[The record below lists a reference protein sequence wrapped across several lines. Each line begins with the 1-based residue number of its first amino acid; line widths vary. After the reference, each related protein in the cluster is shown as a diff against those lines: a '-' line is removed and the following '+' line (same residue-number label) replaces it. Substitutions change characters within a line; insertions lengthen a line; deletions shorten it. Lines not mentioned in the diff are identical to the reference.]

1 MTSWLSRRGIRV
13 RLTLWYLL
21 VLAVVLALF
30 GGGVYFALRESLND
44 GLEAS
49 VRSRSDALLGVIR
62 LEDGR
67 PVLPESVVNAQ
78 PIIDQD
84 GDLDD
89 DFAEEQF
96 ARTWDQSA
104 NVVSDAGGAKS
115 GVPASENVIIP
126 SLAGVEHWTTLPGE
140 DDDFL
145 ILVRPIFEN
154 GETVGVLEVGQS
166 REDVDDTL
174 GALLIILMIAMPI
187 TLVLA
192 GIGGLLIAGRALAPV
207 DSVTQLARRISAED
221 LSARLD
227 LSLPDDELGRLA
239 RTFDEMIAR
248 LEAAFRRQR
257 QFTGDASH
265 ELRSPLT
272 ALKGQVDVALARP
285 RDPDEYRAVLTLVN
299 EEVDRLISL
308 VGSLLALAR
317 ADAGEIPL
325 SREPISLGDAVDG
338 AVEQVEPLAEQRGI
352 QLIEQEGPAI
362 TIQADESLLL
372 QLLLNLLDNAIK
384 YTPSGGD
391 VRVSW
396 AVDAGSAFV
405 TVSDS
410 GIGIDAEHLPHVFE
424 RFYRVDKAR
433 SRAEGGTGLGL
444 AISKWIADAHG
455 GDIHATSTVGEGSSF
470 TVRLPLS

>member
-1 MTSWLSRRGIRV
+1 MTGWLSRRGIRV

-21 VLAVVLALF
+21 ALAVVLALF
-30 GGGVYFALRESLND
+30 GAGVYVALRESLND

-49 VRSRSDALLGVIR
+49 VRSRSDALVGVIQ
-62 LEDGR
+62 LDGAR
-67 PVLPESVVNAQ
+67 PVLPASVVNAQ
-78 PIIDQD
+78 PVTSQ
-84 GDLDD
+84 GGGLDD
-89 DFAEEQF
+89 EAAEEQY
-96 ARTWDQSA
+96 ARTWDQA
-104 NVVSDAGGAKS
+104 GNVVSDAGGEDSEVARRQATL
-115 GVPASENVIIP
+115 VPVLDGAERW
-126 SLAGVEHWTTLPGE
+126 ETLPGE
-140 DDDFL
+140 DAEFTV
-145 ILVRPIFEN
+145 LVRPIVDN
-154 GETVGVLEVGQS
+154 GQIVGALEVGQS

-174 GALLIILMIAMPI
+174 GTLLFILTIAMPI

-207 DSVTQLARRISAED
+207 DSVTRLARRISAED

-285 RDPDEYRAVLTLVN
+285 RDSEEYRAVLTAIN

-317 ADAGEIPL
+317 ADAGEIPF

-338 AVEQVEPLAEQRGI
+338 AVEQIEPLAEQRGI
-352 QLIEQEGPAI
+352 RLAREEGPAI
-362 TIQADESLLL
+362 TIEADESLLL

-384 YTPSGGD
+384 HTPSGGD
-391 VRVSW
+391 VGVSW
-396 AVDAGSAFV
+396 AVDDDSVFV

-433 SRAEGGTGLGL
+433 TRAEGGTGLGL
-444 AISKWIADAHG
+444 AIGTWIAEAHG
-455 GDIHATSTVGEGSSF
+455 GDISAASTPGRGSSF